1 MKETITGRGREA
13 ASRLP
18 RAQAGYRSPT
28 RSRQYHKPD
37 AKQTAPPLQPSVAEG
52 FCKVDQDRFGLTK
65 QRGGRHLSNPSNKL
79 LVVGPQ
85 SVDARDKQ
93 EGHLSFRP
101 EGAAHTSPG
110 CNPGY
115 PWNPNQAF
123 CQGTAG
129 TPQRVGLGR
138 RPRFTNRR
146 RSFRTPGDTVDGTQ
160 GVALGWYAVSRWD
173 TRSRSPSPDHSHSS
187 NHLVRS
193 LQHPMTLNDLHRP
206 LGINRQAPR
215 KRLEAAS
222 TLENF
227 EARFARLF
235 LSFSHRQGPRVKG

>member
-115 PWNPNQAF
+115 PTLGIQPWVSNPGYPRPPSQAF

-138 RPRFTNRR
+138 RPLFKNMR
-146 RSFRTPGDTVDGTQ
+146 RSFRTPGDAVDGTQ

-173 TRSRSPSPDHSHSS
+173 TRSRSSSPNHGHSS
-187 NHLVRS
+187 A
-193 LQHPMTLNDLHRP
+193 HRMES
-206 LGINRQAPR
+206 GQVI
-215 KRLEAAS
+215 
-222 TLENF
+222 
-227 EARFARLF
+227 
-235 LSFSHRQGPRVKG
+235 QGPCL